1 MVQQA
6 LIADSYFVPD
16 PNLLVTEDDTPV
28 DNWASEKH
36 QRLLSGSLYSS
47 WQGRTFLA
55 SANVGIYNTAN
66 EPPIVPDVFLSLDV
80 QVPDNWWEKQNRCYL
95 VWQFGKP
102 PEVVI
107 EIVSNRV
114 GNELGDKMRRYEQMR
129 VSYYVVFDPSRQL
142 GESLLRI
149 YELRGTRY
157 FEMTDTWL
165 EQVGLGL
172 TLWEGEFEGR
182 GDVWLRWC
190 DQEGNVLPTGDER
203 AQQAQQRAEHAESQ
217 LEQAEQRAEHA
228 EQRAQLLAE
237 QLRAL
242 GIDPD
247 TLS

>member
-6 LIADSYFVPD
+6 FIADDYFVPD
-16 PNLLVTEDDTPV
+16 PNQLVTEDDTPV

-36 QRLLSGSLYSS
+36 QRLLTGSVYSS

-55 SANVGIYNTAN
+55 AANVGIYNTAT

-114 GNELGDKMRRYEQMR
+114 GDELGGKMRRYEQMR
-129 VSYYVVFDPSRQL
+129 VSYYVVFDPIQQL
-142 GESLLRI
+142 GGSVLRI
-149 YELRGTRY
+149 YELKGMRY
-157 FEMTDTWL
+157 FETTDTWL

-172 TLWEGEFEGR
+172 TLWEGEFESR
-182 GDVWLRWC
+182 QDVWLRWC

-203 AQQAQQRAEHAESQ
+203 AQQERQRAEE
-217 LEQAEQRAEHA
+217 AEQRAEHA